1 MGIKTGQGKG
11 RLVSIRSLRVST
23 LGPPVSVAPASVKY
37 ECISTIRVERTDVI
51 EQFRRKRTF
60 DDVSEWFRDLRNSVS
75 LYSPETYVNVF
86 LLCVK
91 SSRV

>member
-1 MGIKTGQGKG
+1 M
-11 RLVSIRSLRVST
+11 SIRSSRVSI
-23 LGPPVSVAPASVKY
+23 LGPPVSAAPASVKC

-60 DDVSEWFRDLRNSVS
+60 DDVSEWFQDPRNSVS
-75 LYSPETYVNVF
+75 LETYVNVF